1 MAASLLHCCAKQGPV
16 DIICFFGRP
25 GIHCLNKDFPQDKEI
40 LAFCTK
46 KDWMYNFLVFILHI
60 LSAYVKMTTIVYPAI
75 IAHFFR
81 GEAHGK

>member
-46 KDWMYNFLVFILHI
+46 KD
-60 LSAYVKMTTIVYPAI
+60 
-75 IAHFFR
+75 
-81 GEAHGK
+81 